1 MKNDVT
7 GLQILNRE
15 TKDIKFNR
23 AHVGGSTG
31 VHHLGRLLRLVKAQM
46 IQHCDEATHEENCS
60 GTMAVLASDDDPS
73 RHSAGRRHALTQ
85 QDP

>member
-46 IQHCDEATHEENCS
+46 IQHCDEASLIPRRCS
-60 GTMAVLASDDDPS
+60 
-73 RHSAGRRHALTQ
+73 
-85 QDP
+85 